1 MVARVVTVAFDGV
14 EARRVDVEVQ
24 LVGQDQQTVF
34 NIVGLPDKAV
44 AESRERVRG
53 AFAGIG
59 LALPAR
65 RIIANL
71 APADL
76 PKEGSHFDLPIA
88 LALMAAMGVIAP
100 DALDGWAAI
109 GELGLDGQIAR
120 VGGALPAA
128 VAADAMGLGLICPE
142 ATGPEAAWAG
152 GARILAPRS
161 LIALVN
167 HFKGSQV
174 LRAPEPGPLAGGKAV
189 PDLREVKGQ
198 EGAKR
203 ALEIA
208 AAGGHNLLFIGPP
221 GSGKSM
227 MAQRLPGL
235 LPPLTS
241 QELLETSMVWSV
253 AGLIERGA
261 LTRDRPF
268 RSPHHSASMAAL
280 TGGGLRAKPGE
291 ASLAH
296 NGVLFLDE
304 LPEYSAQALDS
315 LRAPLE
321 TGEIVVARANAHI
334 RYPARFQL
342 VAAMNP
348 CRCGMGGAGR
358 GACGK
363 APRCQRDYQNR
374 VSGPMFDRID
384 LTVETPPVTAADMT
398 LPPPPEGTAEARAR
412 VAAARVQ
419 QEERARG
426 RAGSVPGPERPR
438 LRRDPGPVRRP
449 RRGGAD
455 AADAGGRGRGSDGAR
470 LDPHPAS
477 GPNHRRSG
485 RLRRGAAPPYRR
497 GSDLSPQ
504 HRRRRGRLQSASG
517 PPGRAFRDPRG
528 GSGPSALPLF
538 VRASSASSGPSGGK
552 NNP

>member
-14 EARRVDVEVQ
+14 EARRVEVEVQ
-24 LVGQDQQTVF
+24 LVSTSSPASF
-34 NIVGLPDKAV
+34 TIVGLPDKAV

-59 LALPAR
+59 LMLPHK

-71 APADL
+71 APADV

-109 GELGLDGQIAR
+109 GELGLDGQIAA

-128 VAADAMGLGLICPE
+128 VAAAGMGLGLICPE
-142 ATGPEAAWAG
+142 ASGPEAAWAG
-152 GARILAPRS
+152 DVRLLAPRS
-161 LIALVN
+161 LIGLVN
-167 HFKGSQV
+167 HFKGVQV
-174 LRAPEPGPLAGGKAV
+174 LRAPEPGPMRGAGTTA
-189 PDLREVKGQ
+189 DLREVKGQ
-198 EGAKR
+198 ESAKR

-235 LPPLTS
+235 LPPLTPK
-241 QELLETSMVWSV
+241 ELLETSMVWSI

-280 TGGGLRAKPGE
+280 TGGGTRAKPGE

-304 LPEYSAQALDS
+304 LPEYAPQALDS
-315 LRAPLE
+315 LRQPLE
-321 TGEIVVARANAHI
+321 TGEIVVARANAHV

-348 CRCGMGGAGR
+348 CRCGLGGAGR

-374 VSGPMFDRID
+374 ISGPLFDRID
-384 LTVETPPVTAADMT
+384 LTVEVPPVTAADMA
-398 LPPPPEGTAEARAR
+398 LPPPAEGTAEAAAR
-412 VAAARVQ
+412 VAEARAMQAERVEAAGLDPDQALNARASGDTLDRTAQ
-419 QEERARG
+419 PDEAGRALLMRAGEAGGLTARG
-426 RAGSVPGPERPR
+426 WTRTLRLARTIADLEGSTGV
-438 LRRDPGPVRRP
+438 LRRHVAEALIYRRATVAAEHDFERRP
-449 RRGGAD
+449 K
-455 AADAGGRGRGSDGAR
+455 
-470 LDPHPAS
+470 
-477 GPNHRRSG
+477 
-485 RLRRGAAPPYRR
+485 AAP
-497 GSDLSPQ
+497 
-504 HRRRRGRLQSASG
+504 
-517 PPGRAFRDPRG
+517 AF
-528 GSGPSALPLF
+528 
-538 VRASSASSGPSGGK
+538 
-552 NNP
+552 